1 MPMIQIDK
9 SLCVRSEDVRTIL
22 GTSTIQSRIGLV
34 TGEVFGTTSTVKEIF
49 DLINQAERKEEDAF
63 KS

>member
-1 MPMIQIDK
+1 MAMIQIDK

-34 TGEVFGTTSTVKEIF
+34 TGEVFVSTSKVKEVF
-49 DLINQAERKEEDAF
+49 DLINQAERGNNNAF